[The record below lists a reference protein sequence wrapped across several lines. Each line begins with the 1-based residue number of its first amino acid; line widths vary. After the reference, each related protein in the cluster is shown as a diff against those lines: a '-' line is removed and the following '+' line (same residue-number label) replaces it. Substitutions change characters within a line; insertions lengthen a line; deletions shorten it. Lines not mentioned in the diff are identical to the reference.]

1 MTGPPPPPSPP
12 RDEKPTQPSP
22 PVQEEFTPIEQTN
35 SLPRK
40 PQAPAV
46 PEDDGFTRWEDKPNN
61 CQSFWVGVLE
71 KLSLGDHMIMAEM
84 KSRRPDFQI
93 TMVSFRISVDA
104 A

>member
-46 PEDDGFTRWEDKPNN
+46 PEDDGFTR
-61 CQSFWVGVLE
+61 
-71 KLSLGDHMIMAEM
+71 
-84 KSRRPDFQI
+84 
-93 TMVSFRISVDA
+93 
-104 A
+104 